1 MNLKIKDFG
10 VIKNADIKVDGITVI
25 TGNNNTGKSTIGKV
39 FFSYFNSFHDME
51 IKIDNVLKKKRYADY
66 MEYLT
71 NVLLDIPELKDIS
84 RQFIRI
90 SIRKLS
96 NKFVWNKEPVE
107 GDEIEKI
114 IQEVGNRYNV
124 QSQDIKIIQ
133 KLMVRAYEEKLFD
146 KYNADID
153 ESEIEK
159 EIVTRYFNLIFDGQ
173 INSLSEQKDANI
185 SINIQGKNLSLVF
198 IDNQCQSIVGNLTI
212 LHQAFYLDDPF
223 IADELNDRLRN
234 LSLYDENQLLS
245 IREHLLLNL
254 SDLQENSLDKVA
266 DAVIFK
272 DKLGE
277 IDTLLNNV
285 VEGEFIIDN
294 DGLKLNQVKY
304 MRPIKVS
311 NLSTG
316 LKSFVIIKRL
326 LELGNLRNKDVLI
339 LDEPEIHLHPEWQI
353 IYAKLI
359 VLLQQKFDLSIIVTT
374 HSVEF
379 LDAIDYYS
387 KYYKINDKLYIYNY
401 YMSVEK
407 DGGFE
412 FQHVEGDL
420 DKIYEKM
427 IRPGLI
433 LDKLK
438 YNLEENE

>member
-66 MEYLT
+66 REYLT

-387 KYYKINDKLYIYNY
+387 KYYKINDKCNY

>member
-387 KYYKINDKLYIYNY
+387 KYYKINDKCNY

-433 LDKLK
+433 
-438 YNLEENE
+438 

>member
-1 MNLKIKDFG
+1 
-10 VIKNADIKVDGITVI
+10 
-25 TGNNNTGKSTIGKV
+25 
-39 FFSYFNSFHDME
+39 
-51 IKIDNVLKKKRYADY
+51 
-66 MEYLT
+66 
-71 NVLLDIPELKDIS
+71 
-84 RQFIRI
+84 
-90 SIRKLS
+90 
-96 NKFVWNKEPVE
+96 
-107 GDEIEKI
+107 
-114 IQEVGNRYNV
+114 
-124 QSQDIKIIQ
+124 
-133 KLMVRAYEEKLFD
+133 MVRAYEEKLFD

-387 KYYKINDKLYIYNY
+387 KYYKINDKCNY

>member
-71 NVLLDIPELKDIS
+71 NVLLDIPELKGIS

-387 KYYKINDKLYIYNY
+387 KYYKINDKCNY

>member
-133 KLMVRAYEEKLFD
+133 KLMVRASEEKLFD

-159 EIVTRYFNLIFDGQ
+159 EIVTRYFNLVFDGQ

-387 KYYKINDKLYIYNY
+387 KYYKINDKCNY

>member
-133 KLMVRAYEEKLFD
+133 KLMVRASEEKLFD

-387 KYYKINDKLYIYNY
+387 KYYKINDKCNY

-412 FQHVEGDL
+412 FQHVEDDL

>member
-96 NKFVWNKEPVE
+96 NEFVWNKEPVE

-212 LHQAFYLDDPF
+212 FHQAFYLDDPF

-245 IREHLLLNL
+245 ILEHLLLNL

-387 KYYKINDKLYIYNY
+387 KYYKINDKCNY

>member
-254 SDLQENSLDKVA
+254 SDLKENSLDKVA

-387 KYYKINDKLYIYNY
+387 KYYKINDKCNY

>member
-133 KLMVRAYEEKLFD
+133 KLMVRASEEKLFD

-285 VEGEFIIDN
+285 VEGEVIIDN

-387 KYYKINDKLYIYNY
+387 KYYKINDKCNY

>member
-25 TGNNNTGKSTIGKV
+25 TGYNNTGKSTIGKV

-133 KLMVRAYEEKLFD
+133 KLMVRASEEKLFD

-285 VEGEFIIDN
+285 VEGEVIIDN

-387 KYYKINDKLYIYNY
+387 KYYKINDKCNY

>member
-285 VEGEFIIDN
+285 VGGEFIIDN

-387 KYYKINDKLYIYNY
+387 KYYKINDKCNY

>member
-133 KLMVRAYEEKLFD
+133 KLMVRASEEKLFD

-387 KYYKINDKLYIYNY
+387 KYYKINDKCN
-401 YMSVEK
+401 
-407 DGGFE
+407 
-412 FQHVEGDL
+412 
-420 DKIYEKM
+420 YEKLM
-427 IRPGLI
+427 RPGLI

>member
-66 MEYLT
+66 MEFLT

-133 KLMVRAYEEKLFD
+133 KLMVRASEEKLFD

-387 KYYKINDKLYIYNY
+387 KYYKINDKCNY